1 MSKYEIITKN
11 NYSGEEVISSL
22 QKCIRRGEEQDAL
35 FWAVELYESGYA
47 EWCWK
52 RLRIIS
58 SEDVGLAEPNI
69 STEIWSL
76 YQMFKESAKNK
87 EDKAEP
93 QRLFLTHAV
102 IRLCRSRKSRLI
114 DWALIWAWLR
124 HPFLKTNIPDVAL
137 DKHTTRGRMMKRGW
151 KHFFD
156 EGSFLANH
164 SPQHFEEHY
173 REWAKDAISNP
184 SGVSLFGDSD

>member
-11 NYSGEEVISSL
+11 GYAGEEVISSL
-22 QKCIRRGEEQDAL
+22 QKCIRRGNEQDAL

-58 SEDVGLAEPNI
+58 SNI
-69 STEIWSL
+69 SSEIWAL
-76 YQMFKESAKNK
+76 YSMAKESSKNK

-93 QRLFLTHAV
+93 QRLFLTHA
-102 IRLCRSRKSRLI
+102 IIKLCRAKKSRLI
-114 DWALIWAWLR
+114 DWVLIWAWIR
-124 HPFLKTNIPDVAL
+124 HPFLKTAIPDVAL
-137 DKHTTRGRMMKRGW
+137 DKHTTRGRMMKRSW

-156 EGSFLANH
+156 EGSFLVNH
-164 SPQHFEEHY
+164 EPQHFEERY

-184 SGVSLFGDSD
+184 SGESLFN